1 MRDLDLLDEPRTK
14 PASSLEYKPEPATH
28 IRVSVRG
35 FRLFLALTLLNT
47 TLLASSVLGPQL
59 FPFLRTSWTQ
69 WQADRKQRAADALVK
84 QALLAARQQCLTHAF
99 APGAAVYDE
108 DPVESLRLIRD
119 GSAGFARAMRPA
131 DFMPPGWVPPAGAVS
146 PPYLMAWQQRVPGF
160 TPGGCVLFL
169 HERATPGGKS
179 YLVCVQLSDRFEF
192 DTLND
197 NDPQTRQYRTTFR
210 QTKTRR
216 ISVAAWPVGPAADFD
231 LRKTATGVMNREYR
245 LLLPDTFQRPIA
257 RRLNTPEGLRA
268 IPPTDYGNVL
278 RIFGGQP
285 DRGDP
290 SKFSIAYQIDG
301 HEGVLQ
307 GRLKDDAVELLPRDG
322 DWTFDNGEILRLE
335 VRPATQPTVYPPAPT
350 AD

>member
-28 IRVSVRG
+28 VRVSVRG

-69 WQADRKQRAADALVK
+69 WRADRKQRQADAQVR
-84 QALLAARQQCLTHAF
+84 QALLASRQQCLTHAF
-99 APGAAVYDE
+99 AAGAVVYDE
-108 DPVESLRLIRD
+108 DPVESLRLMRD
-119 GSAGFARAMRPA
+119 GSAQFARAMRPPDQA
-131 DFMPPGWVPPAGAVS
+131 PAGWVPPVMAA
-146 PPYLMAWQQRVPGF
+146 PPAYLQSWQRMPGSV
-160 TPGGCVLFL
+160 PGGCVLFL
-169 HERATPGGKS
+169 HERATPGGAS
-179 YLVCVQLSDRFEF
+179 YLVCVQLNDRFEF
-192 DTLND
+192 DHLND

-210 QTKTRR
+210 QAKTRR
-216 ISVAAWPVGPAADFD
+216 IGVVAWPVGPAADFD
-231 LRKTATGVMNREYR
+231 FRKGAAGIMTREYR
-245 LLLPDTFQRPIA
+245 LQLPDTFQRPVA

-285 DRGDP
+285 DPGDP

-301 HEGVLQ
+301 REGVLQ
-307 GRLKDDAVELLPRDG
+307 GRLKDDAVELLPREG
-322 DWTFDNGEILRLE
+322 AWTFDNGEILRLD
-335 VRPATQPTVYPPAPT
+335 VGPATQPAVYPPAPT